1 MCEET
6 LSLFIFFV
14 VTFMNFFPQ
23 SYLNW
28 WCFVVVLEWFSAAAA
43 AAVSVHAPAH
53 RRSSVTT
60 TICAP
65 STPLAPPF
73 LHNCALD
80 RAANQPQISSFTYCV
95 ETILSLCFPFT
106 QKHCCFNVILA
117 NFWSPKENCGTA
129 LPHCFF
135 DSFYCIGVRDTICNL
150 KNIFKHCWL
159 NNKIIPL

>member
-1 MCEET
+1 MVFCC
-6 LSLFIFFV
+6 SFG
-14 VTFMNFFPQ
+14 
-23 SYLNW
+23 
-28 WCFVVVLEWFSAAAA
+28 VVLSGGGGG
-43 AAVSVHAPAH
+43 VRPRTSAH

-65 STPLAPPF
+65 STVLAPPF
-73 LHNCALD
+73 LHNCALN

-117 NFWSPKENCGTA
+117 NFWSPKENRGTA

-135 DSFYCIGVRDTICNL
+135 DSFYCIGARDTICNFL
-150 KNIFKHCWL
+150 KEKIYKYCLL
-159 NNKIIPL
+159 NKKIISL

>member
-14 VTFMNFFPQ
+14 VTFMNFFPH

-117 NFWSPKENCGTA
+117 NFWSPKENRGTA

-135 DSFYCIGVRDTICNL
+135 DSFYCIGVRDTICNFQKKL
-150 KNIFKHCWL
+150 VK
-159 NNKIIPL
+159 